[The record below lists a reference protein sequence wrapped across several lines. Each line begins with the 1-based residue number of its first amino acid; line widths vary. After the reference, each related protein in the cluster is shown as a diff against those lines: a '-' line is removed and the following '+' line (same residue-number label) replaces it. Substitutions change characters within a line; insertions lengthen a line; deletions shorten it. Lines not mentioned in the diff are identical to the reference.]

1 MLEYETANPGQD
13 RAKEE
18 GQHFNPD
25 HDTSNPRVS
34 FAPEDYAAMEEGRT
48 HGIPKEYGTER
59 RPFSESPAPPHPN
72 DQFAGLADGGMHAEE
87 LVKPMRSI
95 GGDSDRT
102 LASNSVPAQTM
113 MPPTSTQG
121 APQAAHKSAM
131 RPASK
136 GNGQMAVAVAN
147 GKDRSVRSNT
157 QMNRNINSGMPRDEE
172 FYDDKE

>member
-34 FAPEDYAAMEEGRT
+34 FAPEDYATMEEGRT
-48 HGIPKEYGTER
+48 YGIPKEYGTER

-72 DQFAGLADGGMHAEE
+72 DQFAGLTDGGMHADE
-87 LVKPMRSI
+87 LVKPIHSI

-102 LASNSVPAQTM
+102 LASNSVSAQTM
-113 MPPTSTQG
+113 MPPTSTQA
-121 APQAAHKSAM
+121 APQAAHNSAM
-131 RPASK
+131 RAGEK
-136 GNGQMAVAVAN
+136 G
-147 GKDRSVRSNT
+147 K
-157 QMNRNINSGMPRDEE
+157 
-172 FYDDKE
+172 